1 MAKINPF
8 KAVRY
13 NKNNNLADCLT
24 QPYDKISPKLKKD
37 YQSRSPNN
45 LVNVLKPDDCENKY
59 AKSGEIFR
67 NWLSNGTLVQDND
80 SGFYPYRQTFDV
92 DGEQHIRS
100 GFIGL
105 CKVEDYS
112 KRIVFPHEKTLTGPK
127 IDRLSLLRE
136 GKVHYGLIFLLYE
149 DDGKAQKVIDSCM
162 VAAPDVSAKDDFDVK
177 NELWQLNDSEKVKNI
192 QNALADKELFIADG
206 HHRYETSLAYSKEN
220 PDNDSAQFTL
230 AMFININS
238 PLVVLPTHRVVRN
251 IENYSATKLRE
262 SLSKSFVIEHLATVE
277 QTIAATKSNDD
288 QICIG
293 CFDGEDFWSATLK
306 NNEKM
311 KEIAPEKSDDWRELD
326 VAVLHSLII
335 ENALGISPEKVANDN
350 AVSYHR
356 APQGAVDKVKSGDGN
371 CAFFLKS
378 TKPEQVCNVARNGE
392 VMPQKSTDFYPKV
405 LSGLAMYMLD

>member
-1 MAKINPF
+1 MAKIKPF

-13 NKNNNLADCLT
+13 NKNINLADSLT
-24 QPYDKISPKLKKD
+24 QPYDKISPELKKD

-45 LVNVLKPDDCENKY
+45 LVHVLKPDDCENKY
-59 AKSGEIFR
+59 AKSGELFR
-67 NWLSNGTLVQDND
+67 EWLSKGILVQDSD
-80 SGFYPYRQTFDV
+80 SGFYPYRQTFEI
-92 DGEQHIRS
+92 DGVSHIRS

-112 KRIVFPHEKTLTGPK
+112 KRVVFPHEKTLTGPK
-127 IDRLSLLRE
+127 VDRLALLRE

-149 DDGKAQKVIDSCM
+149 DDGKAQKIIDSCM
-162 VAAPDVSAKDDFDVK
+162 ETAPNISAKDDFEVQ
-177 NELWQLNDSEKVKNI
+177 NELWQMTDSEKVSAL
-192 QNALADKELFIADG
+192 QEALADKEIFIADG

-220 PDNDSAQFTL
+220 SDTSSAQYTL

-251 IENYSATKLRE
+251 IENYSPAKLRE
-262 SLSKSFVIEHLATVE
+262 SLSESFVIEPLANLK
-277 QTIAATKSNDD
+277 QTITATKANDD

-306 NNEKM
+306 DKTKM
-311 KEIAPEKSDDWRELD
+311 KEIAAEKSDDWRELD

-335 ENALGISPEKVANDN
+335 ENALGITPEKVAEEA

-356 APQGAVDKVKSGDGN
+356 APQGAVDKVKSGDAD

-378 TKPEQVCNVARNGE
+378 TKPSQVCNVARNGE

>member
-1 MAKINPF
+1 MAKIKPF

-13 NKNNNLADCLT
+13 NKNINLAYCLT
-24 QPYDKISPKLKKD
+24 QPYDKISPELKKE

-59 AKSGEIFR
+59 AKSGQLFR
-67 NWLSNGTLVQDND
+67 DWLNSDILVQDND
-80 SGFYPYRQTFDV
+80 AGFYPYRQTYV
-92 DGEQHIRS
+92 IDGDSHIRS
-100 GFIGL
+100 GFIGV

-112 KRIVFPHEKTLTGPK
+112 KRVVFPHEKTLTGPK
-127 IDRLSLLRE
+127 VDRLSLLRE

-149 DDGKAQKVIDSCM
+149 DDGKTQKIIDNCM
-162 VAAPDVSAKDDFDVK
+162 ETAPNVSAKDDFEVQ
-177 NELWQLNDSEKVKNI
+177 NELWQMTDSEKVSAL
-192 QNALADKELFIADG
+192 QDALADKEVFIADG

-220 PDNDSAQFTL
+220 PDNESAQYTL

-238 PLVVLPTHRVVRN
+238 PLVVLPTHRVVKN
-251 IENYSATKLRE
+251 IENYSPAKLRE
-262 SLSKSFVIEHLATVE
+262 SLTESFVLEPLANLE
-277 QTIAATKSNDD
+277 QTITATKANDD

-306 NNEKM
+306 DNTKM

-326 VAVLHSLII
+326 IAVLHSLII
-335 ENALGISPEKVANDN
+335 ETALGITPEKVAEEA

-356 APQGAVDKVKSGDGN
+356 SPQAALDKVKSGDGN
-371 CAFFLKS
+371 CAFFLKA
-378 TKPEQVCNVARNGE
+378 TKPAQVCDVARNGE